1 MPIVSLQ
8 LIAGLS
14 LDQKRTLVAEITHIL
29 ARVTGAKPERTHILI
44 QEVADEDWG
53 LEGRLVLD
61 RRAQPPKA
69 AGR

>member
-1 MPIVSLQ
+1 MPIVNLQ

-14 LDQKRTLVAEITHIL
+14 VDQKRTLVAEITQTL

-61 RRAQPPKA
+61 RRAASAQKA
-69 AGR
+69 

>member
-1 MPIVSLQ
+1 MPIVNLQ

-14 LDQKRTLVAEITHIL
+14 VDQKRTLVAEITHIL

-44 QEVADEDWG
+44 LVVADEDWG

-61 RRAQPPKA
+61 RRTPPPKA

>member
-1 MPIVSLQ
+1 MPIVNLQ

-14 LDQKRTLVAEITHIL
+14 LDQKRTLVAEITQTL
-29 ARVTGAKPERTHILI
+29 SRVIGAKPERTHILI

-61 RRAQPPKA
+61 RRAQQPKA
-69 AGR
+69 